1 MNKFLWSRIALC
13 ALAGCALLF
22 SAERTFA
29 TEIKGTV
36 TATWTIYDDSKLV
49 GDVNCMVEGGPCIVI
64 GASNIKLH
72 LNGFKIIGTIAGCT
86 PDTSLNDGIDV
97 ISVNDV
103 AILGPGAIQSFGG
116 FGIFL
121 LTDNDVKVQGIT
133 ASDNCFSGIFLGGVT
148 NSDIERNISV
158 RNSMGSEDGPCGGT

>member
-1 MNKFLWSRIALC
+1 MNKLLWSRIVLGALALC
-13 ALAGCALLF
+13 GLVLSAG
-22 SAERTFA
+22 RTPA

-36 TATWTIYDDSKLV
+36 TATWTIYDDSKLI
-49 GDVNCMVEGGPCIVI
+49 GDVTCMVEGGPCIVI
-64 GASNIKLH
+64 GASNVKLN
-72 LNGFKIIGTIAGCT
+72 LNGFKITGTIAGCT
-86 PDTSLNDGIDV
+86 PATSFDDGIDV

-103 AILGPGAIQSFGG
+103 AIFGPGVIQSFGG

-121 LTDNDVKVQGIT
+121 LSDNDVKVEGVT

-148 NSDIERNISV
+148 NSSIERTLSV

>member
-49 GDVNCMVEGGPCIVI
+49 GDVTCMVEGGPCIVI
-64 GASNIKLH
+64 GASNIKLN

-86 PDTSLNDGIDV
+86 PDTSGNDGIDV

-103 AILGPGAIQSFGG
+103 AILGPGAIQGFGG

-121 LTDNDVKVQGIT
+121 ASDNNVKVAGVT
-133 ASDNCFSGIFLGGVT
+133 ASDNCFSGIILAGVT
-148 NSDIERNISV
+148 NSSIERNLSV
-158 RNSMGSEDGPCGGT
+158 RNSIGSEGNPCGGT

>member
-22 SAERTFA
+22 SAERTLA
-29 TEIKGTV
+29 TEIKGTI

-49 GDVNCMVEGGPCIVI
+49 GDVTCMVEGGPCIVI
-64 GASNIKLH
+64 GASHIKLN

-97 ISVNDV
+97 TNVDDV

>member
-1 MNKFLWSRIALC
+1 LPQYQ
-13 ALAGCALLF
+13 
-22 SAERTFA
+22 FA
-29 TEIKGTV
+29 R
-36 TATWTIYDDSKLV
+36 DS
-49 GDVNCMVEGGPCIVI
+49 
-64 GASNIKLH
+64 
-72 LNGFKIIGTIAGCT
+72 FKIIVTIAGCT

-158 RNSMGSEDGPCGGT
+158 RNSMGFEDGPCGGT

>member
-1 MNKFLWSRIALC
+1 MNKFLWNRIALGT
-13 ALAGCALLF
+13 LACCALLF

-49 GDVNCMVEGGPCIVI
+49 GDVTCMVEGGPCIVI
-64 GASNIKLH
+64 GASNIKLN

-86 PDTSLNDGIDV
+86 PDTSGNDGIDV

-103 AILGPGAIQSFGG
+103 AIFGPGAIQGFGG

-121 LTDNDVKVQGIT
+121 ASGNDVKVEGVT
-133 ASDNCFSGIFLGGVT
+133 ASDNCFSGILLAGVT
-148 NSDIERNISV
+148 NSSIERNLSV
-158 RNSMGSEDGPCGGT
+158 RNSKGSEGNPCGGT

>member
-22 SAERTFA
+22 SAERTLA
-29 TEIKGTV
+29 TEIKGTI

-49 GDVNCMVEGGPCIVI
+49 GDVTCMVVGGPCIVI
-64 GASNIKLH
+64 GASHIKLN

-97 ISVNDV
+97 ISLNDV

-121 LTDNDVKVQGIT
+121 LTNNDVKVQGIT

>member
-49 GDVNCMVEGGPCIVI
+49 GDVTCMVKGGPCIVI

-72 LNGFKIIGTIAGCT
+72 LNGFKIIGAIAGCT

-103 AILGPGAIQSFGG
+103 AILGPGVIQSFGG

-148 NSDIERNISV
+148 NSNIERNISV

>member
-1 MNKFLWSRIALC
+1 MNKFLWSRIALG
-13 ALAGCALLF
+13 ALACCALLF
-22 SAERTFA
+22 SAGRTLA

-49 GDVNCMVEGGPCIVI
+49 GDVMCMVENGPCIVI

-72 LNGFKIIGTIAGCT
+72 LNGFKITGTIAGCT
-86 PDTSLNDGIDV
+86 PDTLLDDGIDV

-103 AILGPGAIQSFGG
+103 AILGPGAIQGFGG

-133 ASDNCFSGIFLGGVT
+133 ASDNCFSGIFLGGVS
-148 NSDIERNISV
+148 NSVIERNISV

>member
-1 MNKFLWSRIALC
+1 MNKFLWIRIALC
-13 ALAGCALLF
+13 TLAGCALLF

-49 GDVNCMVEGGPCIVI
+49 GDVTCTVEGGPCIVI
-64 GASNIKLH
+64 GASNIKLN

-86 PDTSLNDGIDV
+86 PDTSGNDGIDV

-116 FGIFL
+116 FGIL
-121 LTDNDVKVQGIT
+121 LASGNDMKVEGVT
-133 ASDNCFSGIFLGGVT
+133 ASDNCFSGILLAGVT
-148 NSDIERNISV
+148 NSSIERNLSV
-158 RNSMGSEDGPCGGT
+158 RNSKGSEGNPCGGT

>member
-1 MNKFLWSRIALC
+1 MNKVLWSRIALG
-13 ALAGCALLF
+13 ALACCALLL
-22 SAERTFA
+22 SAGRTPA
-29 TEIKGTV
+29 TEIKGAV

-49 GDVNCMVEGGPCIVI
+49 GDVTCMVENGPCIVI

-72 LNGFKIIGTIAGCT
+72 LNGFKISGTIAGCT
-86 PDTSLNDGIDV
+86 SDTSLDDGIDV

-103 AILGPGAIQSFGG
+103 AILGPGAIQGFGG